1 MNWAGARGL
10 VSKLAKPEQQGTI
23 NDVLLVCW
31 SLFIHSF
38 ISSRCSFFHH
48 LLPGSHCSGPFRCL
62 LASHLP
68 PHSQTQHEA
77 RDDFHIHGCSWVLPS
92 TYCIVSITA
101 HDVEFTLCKPI
112 MAIPMS
118 IFTVESI
125 WSLHSNSQAY

>member
-23 NDVLLVCW
+23 NYVLLVCW
-31 SLFIHSF
+31 SSFIHSF

-48 LLPGSHCSGPFRCL
+48 LLPRSHCSGPFRCL

-77 RDDFHIHGCSWVLPS
+77 WDDFHIHGCSWVLPS

-101 HDVEFTLCKPI
+101 HDECGVYFMRANYGNSYVNI
-112 MAIPMS
+112 YRGIH
-118 IFTVESI
+118 TVT
-125 WSLHSNSQAY
+125 AF